1 MNLFSPFISEHNL
14 YESEDKNLRFT
25 LGEQM
30 DVPASF
36 LDKKVIDGFDII
48 LLTEINFVSIWEE
61 IVITQGPFCQPTQAY
76 WTILSSL
83 FTCVLDL
90 KSQCSLL
97 KLMANV

>member
-1 MNLFSPFISEHNL
+1 MNLFSPFIFEHNL
-14 YESEDKNLRFT
+14 CESEAKNLCFT

-30 DVPASF
+30 DVPTSF
-36 LDKKVIDGFDII
+36 SGKKVIDGFDII

-61 IVITQGPFCQPTQAY
+61 AVITQGPFCQPTQAY

-90 KSQCSLL
+90 KSHTLS
-97 KLMANV
+97 